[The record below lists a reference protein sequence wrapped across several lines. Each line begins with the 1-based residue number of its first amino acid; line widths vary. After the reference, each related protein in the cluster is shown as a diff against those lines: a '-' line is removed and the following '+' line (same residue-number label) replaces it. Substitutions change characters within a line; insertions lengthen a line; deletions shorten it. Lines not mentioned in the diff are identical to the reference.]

1 MARIGLLGGSFN
13 PAHGAHRHISLVAL
27 QQLQLDAVWWLV
39 SPLNP
44 LKSAAGMAPLNKR
57 VARAKA
63 VARHPRIKV
72 TALEA
77 QLGTRF
83 AVDTVAALQRRFPQH
98 QFVWLAGSDI
108 VAELHRWRRW
118 RHFLSSV
125 PLAVVPRPGVSL
137 LGAPALAWAGKG
149 GGGWSPA
156 APSRWT
162 QAALPAIIS
171 LHSRLRPESAT
182 EIRSADPGWATE
194 ARFDEKARSFDQ
206 D

>member
-27 QQLQLDAVWWLV
+27 QQLKLDAVWWLV

-44 LKSAAGMAPLNKR
+44 LKSEAGMAPLPKR
-57 VARAKA
+57 LARAKA
-63 VARHPRIKV
+63 VAHHPRIKV
-72 TALEA
+72 MALEE

-83 AVDTVAALQRRFPQH
+83 AVDTVTALRRRFLQH
-98 QFVWLAGSDI
+98 QFVWIGGSDI
-108 VAELHRWRRW
+108 VAELHRWQRW
-118 RHFLSSV
+118 RQFLRAV
-125 PLAVVPRPGVSL
+125 PLAVVPRPGSSL

-149 GGGWSPA
+149 GSGWSPTT
-156 APSRWT
+156 PSRWT
-162 QAALPAIIS
+162 EAALPAIIS

-182 EIRSADPGWATE
+182 KIRSADPGWATD

>member
-44 LKSAAGMAPLNKR
+44 LKSAAGMAPLAIR

-72 TALEA
+72 TALEE

-83 AVDTVAALQRRFPQH
+83 AVDTVAALQRRFPQ
-98 QFVWLAGSDI
+98 QPIRLAG
-108 VAELHRWRRW
+108 R
-118 RHFLSSV
+118 
-125 PLAVVPRPGVSL
+125 
-137 LGAPALAWAGKG
+137 
-149 GGGWSPA
+149 
-156 APSRWT
+156 
-162 QAALPAIIS
+162 Q
-171 LHSRLRPESAT
+171 
-182 EIRSADPGWATE
+182 
-194 ARFDEKARSFDQ
+194 
-206 D
+206 